1 MVRFAD
7 RRPPGRGRRPRKMPG
22 KRAALLRRLFAV
34 RDMLEERPNLVNEAK
49 NAGTLAL
56 FEIQKPGSDQQVIK
70 RGMTALEKCIAHSER
85 ILAEH
90 EKVRAGLGEIGI
102 PLPQLAEL
110 SAMAGDIWPEIR
122 LANNTMKMVLSQLKQ
137 KKGK

>member
-1 MVRFAD
+1 MIRFAGG
-7 RRPPGRGRRPRKMPG
+7 RPPGRRGRPGKMPG

-34 RDMLEERPNLVNEAK
+34 RGMLEERPNLVDEAK

-56 FEIQKPGSDQQVIK
+56 FEIQKPAPDRQAIK
-70 RGMTALEKCIAHSER
+70 RGMAALEKCIAHSER

-90 EKVRAGLGEIGI
+90 EKAMAGLGEIGV
-102 PLPQLAEL
+102 PLPQLAEF
-110 SAMAGDIWPEIR
+110 SAMVGDIWPEIR